1 MKHSK
6 ISVLFPCM
14 KYNLPALV
22 WYTSKKAGKAGR
34 DMSRLGWI
42 VTGIGLIAILG
53 GLLYPMDVITKKT
66 FLVLLIA
73 GALMMFI
80 GSMIRTVAILK
91 KK

>member
-1 MKHSK
+1 M
-6 ISVLFPCM
+6 
-14 KYNLPALV
+14 N
-22 WYTSKKAGKAGR
+22 
-34 DMSRLGWI
+34 RLGWI
-42 VTGIGLIAILG
+42 VTGIGLIAILS
-53 GLLYPMDVITKKT
+53 GLLYPMDVITKET